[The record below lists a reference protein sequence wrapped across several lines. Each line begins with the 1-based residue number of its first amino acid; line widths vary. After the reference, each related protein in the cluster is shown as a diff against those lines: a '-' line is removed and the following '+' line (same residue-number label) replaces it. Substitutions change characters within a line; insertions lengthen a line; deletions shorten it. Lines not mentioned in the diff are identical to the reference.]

1 MDVRISEDK
10 TGRTLVGERVEFLD
24 EHLASFRRVASVP
37 SSSPLSLDPYISQCP
52 AVTFPVL
59 LLSMRFAGLVSRDA
73 TGGSRLLGLKMDLSE
88 RDVM

>member
-1 MDVRISEDK
+1 MS
-10 TGRTLVGERVEFLD
+10 TWPPF
-24 EHLASFRRVASVP
+24 VASLP
-37 SSSPLSLDPYISQCP
+37 FPRPPRSRSILTSP

-59 LLSMRFAGLVSRDA
+59 QLSMRFAGLVSRDA